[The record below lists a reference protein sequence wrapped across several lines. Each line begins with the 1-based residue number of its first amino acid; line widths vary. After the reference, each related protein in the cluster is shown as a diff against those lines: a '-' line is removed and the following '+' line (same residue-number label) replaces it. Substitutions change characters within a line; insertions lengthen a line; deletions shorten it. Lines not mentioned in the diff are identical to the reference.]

1 MATFKSK
8 LGHIFR
14 RKKDN
19 IVMGTVLFLGTND
32 TIDNYEEVNIKKEK
46 SKTMA
51 ETLKNLI
58 NKRKS
63 KSE

>member
-19 IVMGTVLFLGTND
+19 VVMGTVLFLGTND

-46 SKTMA
+46 FNAMLEKIKDLTN
-51 ETLKNLI
+51 KNK
-58 NKRKS
+58 NK
-63 KSE
+63 

>member
-19 IVMGTVLFLGTND
+19 VVMGTVLFLGTDD

-46 SKTMA
+46 SNAMLESIKDLTNKT
-51 ETLKNLI
+51 
-58 NKRKS
+58 KS
-63 KSE
+63 K

>member
-19 IVMGTVLFLGTND
+19 VVMGTVLFLGTDD

-46 SKTMA
+46 SNAMLESIKDLT
-51 ETLKNLI
+51 
-58 NKRKS
+58 NKIKS
-63 KSE
+63 K

>member
-19 IVMGTVLFLGTND
+19 VVMGTVLFLGTDD

-46 SKTMA
+46 SNAMLESIKYLTNKTK
-51 ETLKNLI
+51 T
-58 NKRKS
+58 KS
-63 KSE
+63 K

>member
-19 IVMGTVLFLGTND
+19 VVMGTVLFLGTDD

-46 SKTMA
+46 SNAMLEA
-51 ETLKNLI
+51 LKDLT
-58 NKRKS
+58 NKNKS
-63 KSE
+63 K